1 MINRRMSVDLAST
14 LKAFV
19 GDKTLTT
26 ALLLEAASHLV
37 DSLKELSL
45 TDMEK
50 NQLVFTALLA
60 HVTPSTVSSCF
71 PLFKASCLPSL
82 PFSWFKKS
90 VAEASNQAVS
100 PAPAE
105 VSNQAVSPA
114 SAEALAVRVPES
126 N

>member
-1 MINRRMSVDLAST
+1 MSVDLAST
-14 LKAFV
+14 LKKFV

-26 ALLLEAASHLV
+26 DLLLEAASHLV
-37 DSLKELSL
+37 NSLKDLSL

-60 HVTPSTVSSCF
+60 HVTPSTVSSCL
-71 PLFKASCLPSL
+71 PLLKASCLPSL

-90 VAEASNQAVS
+90 AADASNQAVS
-100 PAPAE
+100 PAPA
-105 VSNQAVSPA
+105 PA
-114 SAEALAVRVPES
+114 APSLTALPAPAEALAVRVPES

>member
-1 MINRRMSVDLAST
+1 MSVDLASR

-26 ALLLEAASHLV
+26 SLVLEAASHLV
-37 DSLKELSL
+37 DSLKESAL

-60 HVTPSTVSSCF
+60 HVTPSTVSSCL
-71 PLFKASCLPSL
+71 PLLNASCLPSF

-90 VAEASNQAVS
+90 VTEGSGQTVS
-100 PAPAE
+100 PAPVAAPAPAE
-105 VSNQAVSPA
+105 VLS
-114 SAEALAVRVPES
+114 VRVPES

>member
-1 MINRRMSVDLAST
+1 MSVDLASI

-26 ALLLEAASHLV
+26 SLLLEAASHLV

-60 HVTPSTVSSCF
+60 HVTPKPACLPVNMT
-71 PLFKASCLPSL
+71 SCLPVLTRL
-82 PFSWFKKS
+82 PFFKS
-90 VAEASNQAVS
+90 ANAPVAVAAAAPVTAPP
-100 PAPAE
+100 PAPVTAPE
-105 VSNQAVSPA
+105 PAVV
-114 SAEALAVRVPES
+114 VRVPES
-126 N
+126 S